1 MTMISV
7 GLDELR
13 ERPTVAA
20 AASADHRLIRV
31 VKSDIECNISRER
44 RCRMSYLP
52 RRQFVYLH

>member
-7 GLDELR
+7 GLDDLR
-13 ERPTVAA
+13 ERPTAA

-31 VKSDIECNISRER
+31 VKSDIECKISRER